1 MILTIGE
8 RNIQATA
15 RMLPQTLQ
23 FSRFSMGW
31 HPQPKIAMGPHN
43 IIHREEGFIFRL
55 RMCVRMESRS
65 DFWSKRPTDLILGM
79 PLEALWEPW
88 RQINCT
94 CNQNPLVFKMI
105 THDEKYFSSLIL
117 RYSLT
122 IQGSDATRKRIQRLN
137 PGTDNGRYRHPA

>member
-1 MILTIGE
+1 MRRT
-8 RNIQATA
+8 QALGAVNTFY
-15 RMLPQTLQ
+15 MLE
-23 FSRFSMGW
+23 FEFG
-31 HPQPKIAMGPHN
+31 
-43 IIHREEGFIFRL
+43 HREEGFIFRL

-122 IQGSDATRKRIQRLN
+122 YKVRTPRENEFRG
-137 PGTDNGRYRHPA
+137 